1 MAENANDLQ
10 EQAAGNVAG
19 GEESKNDFGIFPDYG
34 DEESVWAGK
43 DEHAPGVGHEG
54 RRDAETDCVGEGIE
68 LHAKFR
74 GGASHARD
82 AAVER
87 IEQDG
92 KTYGFG
98 RAVELVEAAHQ

>member
-1 MAENANDLQ
+1 MAHRSSWIGVLNPCTKAANPAELADLF
-10 EQAAGNVAG
+10 
-19 GEESKNDFGIFPDYG
+19 DR
-34 DEESVWAGK
+34 ESVLAGQTAN
-43 DEHAPGVGHEG
+43 APGVGHES
-54 RRDAETDCVGEGIE
+54 RCDAETDYVSEGIE

-74 GGASHARD
+74 AGASHARD

-98 RAVELVEAAHQ
+98 RAVELVEAAHE